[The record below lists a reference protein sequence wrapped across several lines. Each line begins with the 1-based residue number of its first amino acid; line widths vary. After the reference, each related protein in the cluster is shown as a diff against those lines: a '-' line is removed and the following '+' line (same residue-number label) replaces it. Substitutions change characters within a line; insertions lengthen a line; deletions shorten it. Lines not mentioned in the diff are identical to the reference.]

1 MLSLERLEDNLF
13 RGQNRDIGTKY
24 VFGGQILAQA
34 LAAAQNTI
42 ENSRIAHSLHAYFL
56 RTGNIQ
62 QPIIYNVE
70 RTRDGKSFSL
80 RRVTAIQHGQVIFFC
95 TASFQEREDGA
106 EHQTNMPAVSPP
118 EDIAPT
124 PPLPP
129 ETLSRMPSQMQTW
142 LNLSGQFEFRRV
154 PPNNTLDLQKHS
166 AFQHLWLRMNAP
178 LGDRIE
184 LHQILLTYASDFQ
197 LLETATSRHGINY
210 HTPQVQMAS
219 LDHALWFH
227 RPFRIDDWLLY
238 TLESPTA
245 QGARGLARGQFFT
258 RNGVLIANTAQEG
271 LMRMTNH
278 TTPSKD

>member
-13 RGQNRDIGTKY
+13 RGQNHDIGTKY

-42 ENSRIAHSLHAYFL
+42 ESSRIAHSLHAYFL
-56 RTGNIQ
+56 RAGNIQ

-95 TASFQEREDGA
+95 TASFQECEDGA
-106 EHQTNMPAVSPP
+106 EHQAKMPAVRPP
-118 EDIAPT
+118 EDIAPIQSL
-124 PPLPP
+124 PPLP
-129 ETLSRMPSQMQTW
+129 TQMHSW
-142 LNLSGQFEFRRV
+142 LNLSEQFEFRRARPSNELDSQQH
-154 PPNNTLDLQKHS
+154 PPS
-166 AFQHLWLRMNAP
+166 QHLWLRLNAP
-178 LGDRIE
+178 LGDSIA
-184 LHQILLTYASDFQ
+184 LHQVLLTYASDFQ
-197 LLETATSRHGINY
+197 LLDTAAFPHGINY

-238 TLESPTA
+238 ALESPSA
-245 QGARGLARGQFFT
+245 QGARGLAQGQFFT
-258 RNGVLIANTAQEG
+258 QNGVLVANTAQEG
-271 LMRMTNH
+271 LMRTINH
-278 TTPSKD
+278 AAPPKD